1 LKEPDGRET
10 VRLIRELLMSDQ
22 TTAIGLGNPDRADD
36 GAGIQIV
43 LKWKARLKKR
53 AFCEN
58 EISAEEAVMKGLE
71 EPSVGTFLFV
81 DAADFKGRP
90 GEMRLFDSG
99 EAGLIQSAFSTHKVP
114 LDLLFGMITARG
126 KKAFLLGIQPGSVE
140 WLGEKSKPVR
150 ETIRRLELLTG
161 R

>member
-99 EAGLIQSAFSTHKVP
+99 E
-114 LDLLFGMITARG
+114 
-126 KKAFLLGIQPGSVE
+126 KAFLLGIQPGSVE